1 MLLKK
6 QWVNDEVKE
15 DILKYLETKNN
26 ENTTIPNLWDAAKAV
41 LDGSS
46 QWYKLSSKKWE
57 KSQINKLIY
66 HL

>member
-6 QWVNDEVKE
+6 QWVNDVVKE

-26 ENTTIPNLWDAAKAV
+26 ENTTIQNLWDAAKAV

-46 QWYKLSSKKWE
+46 
-57 KSQINKLIY
+57 
-66 HL
+66 